1 MCLSSHA
8 YGAITL
14 NAGNTI
20 TVTPYW
26 ASEQSPSGANINF
39 GQSAFGGVPM
49 ASYLILEEI
58 ASDDG
63 GI

>member
-1 MCLSSHA
+1 ME
-8 YGAITL
+8 AITL

-26 ASEQSPSGANINF
+26 ASEQSGIANINF
-39 GQSAFGGVPM
+39 GQTWTAFGGVPM